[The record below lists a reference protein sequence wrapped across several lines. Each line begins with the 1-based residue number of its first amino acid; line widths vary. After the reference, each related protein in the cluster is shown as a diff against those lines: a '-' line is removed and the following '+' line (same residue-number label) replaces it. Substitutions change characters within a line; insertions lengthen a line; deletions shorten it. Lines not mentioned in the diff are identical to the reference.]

1 MGGHQNKFYTMA
13 ALRAISLG
21 EKSLLK
27 QGLKVAAASSSCPAS
42 PCHQKNQTRHL
53 SVHECISMK
62 ILDEAGVPVPKF
74 GIATSSAEARKIA
87 EDLNSKDLVIKAQVL
102 AGGRGK
108 GRFAKYPK
116 GGVQLLYNA
125 DEIEE
130 AANGMIGDFLITKQ
144 TTAEGRICN
153 SLMITE
159 RKYTRKEYYL
169 AFMNERAFSGPV
181 LIASSEGGVNIED
194 VAASNPDAI
203 IKVPIDAIEGFTR
216 ESARDAA
223 AKIGIPAGRLDE
235 VSDI

>member
-42 PCHQKNQTRHL
+42 PCHQKNQTRNL

-62 ILDEAGVPVPKF
+62 ILDEAGVPVPRF
-74 GIATSSAEARKIA
+74 GIANTAAEARKIA
-87 EDLNSKDLVIKAQVL
+87 DDLNTKDSVIKAQVL

-108 GRFAKYPK
+108 GRFANYPK
-116 GGVQLLYNA
+116 GGVQLLFSA
-125 DEIEE
+125 DEVE
-130 AANGMIGDFLITKQ
+130 AAAKGMIGDFLITKQ
-144 TTAEGRICN
+144 TGADGRICN
-153 SLMITE
+153 SVMVTE

-169 AFMNERAFSGPV
+169 AFMNERSMNGPCC
-181 LIASSEGGVNIED
+181 IASSEGGVNIEE

-203 IKVPIDAIEGFTR
+203 VKFPIDCIEGLT
-216 ESARDAA
+216 EAGASEIAS
-223 AKIGIPAGRLDE
+223 KIGI
-235 VSDI
+235 